1 MEIFYKLIEVAVTL
15 IEDTIIISS
24 VVAISGRRYAIK
36 KHVLG
41 VWVSVVAMSLAILMS
56 VSLSGCGKD
65 SSSEDDAK
73 ESTSVVSEISDES
86 SDVESEPET
95 EKPKKEESSKKE
107 QSSKKES
114 SKEESSE
121 SEEVSSSF
129 KETMDEYEEF
139 MDKYVDF
146 MKSYDANDVTMLSEY
161 TELLSQ
167 YNTYM
172 DKVSKIDE
180 DELSSADLAYY
191 LDVTN
196 RVNKKLL
203 EVQ

>member
-1 MEIFYKLIEVAVTL
+1 MI
-15 IEDTIIISS
+15 TISFK
-24 VVAISGRRYAIK
+24 GN
-36 KHVLG
+36 
-41 VWVSVVAMSLAILMS
+41 
-56 VSLSGCGKD
+56 
-65 SSSEDDAK
+65 
-73 ESTSVVSEISDES
+73 
-86 SDVESEPET
+86 
-95 EKPKKEESSKKE
+95 
-107 QSSKKES
+107 KKES

-121 SEEVSSSF
+121 SEEISSSF
-129 KETMDEYEEF
+129 KEMMDEYEEF

-203 EVQ
+203 EVE

>member
-1 MEIFYKLIEVAVTL
+1 MKKKKLFA
-15 IEDTIIISS
+15 
-24 VVAISGRRYAIK
+24 
-36 KHVLG
+36 
-41 VWVSVVAMSLAILMS
+41 VVAMSLAILMS

-65 SSSEDDAK
+65 SSSEDDVK

-95 EKPKKEESSKKE
+95 EKPK
-107 QSSKKES
+107 
-114 SKEESSE
+114 KEESSE

-203 EVQ
+203 EVQQ

>member
-1 MEIFYKLIEVAVTL
+1 MKKKKLFA
-15 IEDTIIISS
+15 
-24 VVAISGRRYAIK
+24 
-36 KHVLG
+36 
-41 VWVSVVAMSLAILMS
+41 VVAMSLAILMS

-65 SSSEDDAK
+65 SSSEDDVK

-95 EKPKKEESSKKE
+95 EKPK
-107 QSSKKES
+107 
-114 SKEESSE
+114 KEESSE

-180 DELSSADLAYY
+180 DSLSSADLAYY

-203 EVQ
+203 EVQQ

>member
-1 MEIFYKLIEVAVTL
+1 MKKKKLFA
-15 IEDTIIISS
+15 
-24 VVAISGRRYAIK
+24 
-36 KHVLG
+36 
-41 VWVSVVAMSLAILMS
+41 VVAMSLAILMS

-86 SDVESEPET
+86 
-95 EKPKKEESSKKE
+95 
-107 QSSKKES
+107 
-114 SKEESSE
+114 
-121 SEEVSSSF
+121 VSSSF

>member
-1 MEIFYKLIEVAVTL
+1 MKKKKLFA
-15 IEDTIIISS
+15 
-24 VVAISGRRYAIK
+24 AA
-36 KHVLG
+36 
-41 VWVSVVAMSLAILMS
+41 AMSLAILMS

-167 YNTYM
+167 Y
-172 DKVSKIDE
+172 KVSKIDE
-180 DELSSADLAYY
+180 DSLSSADLAYY
-191 LDVTN
+191 LDVIN

-203 EVQ
+203 EVQQ

>member
-1 MEIFYKLIEVAVTL
+1 MKKKKLFA
-15 IEDTIIISS
+15 
-24 VVAISGRRYAIK
+24 
-36 KHVLG
+36 
-41 VWVSVVAMSLAILMS
+41 VVAMSLAILMS

-65 SSSEDDAK
+65 SSSEDDVT

-129 KETMDEYEEF
+129 KETMD
-139 MDKYVDF
+139 KYVDI

>member
-1 MEIFYKLIEVAVTL
+1 MKKKKLFA
-15 IEDTIIISS
+15 
-24 VVAISGRRYAIK
+24 
-36 KHVLG
+36 
-41 VWVSVVAMSLAILMS
+41 VVAMSLAILMS

-65 SSSEDDAK
+65 SSSEDDVK

-95 EKPKKEESSKKE
+95 EKPKKE

-180 DELSSADLAYY
+180 DSLSSADLAYY

-203 EVQ
+203 EVQQ

>member
-1 MEIFYKLIEVAVTL
+1 MKKKKLFAAT
-15 IEDTIIISS
+15 
-24 VVAISGRRYAIK
+24 
-36 KHVLG
+36 
-41 VWVSVVAMSLAILMS
+41 AMSLAILMTA
-56 VSLSGCGKD
+56 SLSGCGKD

-95 EKPKKEESSKKE
+95 EKPK
-107 QSSKKES
+107 
-114 SKEESSE
+114 KEESSE

>member
-1 MEIFYKLIEVAVTL
+1 MKKKKLFA
-15 IEDTIIISS
+15 
-24 VVAISGRRYAIK
+24 
-36 KHVLG
+36 
-41 VWVSVVAMSLAILMS
+41 VVAMSLAILMS

-65 SSSEDDAK
+65 SSSEDDVK

-139 MDKYVDF
+139 MDK
-146 MKSYDANDVTMLSEY
+146 
-161 TELLSQ
+161 
-167 YNTYM
+167 
-172 DKVSKIDE
+172 VSKIDE
-180 DELSSADLAYY
+180 DSLSSADLAYY

-203 EVQ
+203 EVQQ

>member
-1 MEIFYKLIEVAVTL
+1 MKKKKLFA
-15 IEDTIIISS
+15 
-24 VVAISGRRYAIK
+24 AA
-36 KHVLG
+36 
-41 VWVSVVAMSLAILMS
+41 AMSLAILMS

-107 QSSKKES
+107 QSSKKQESKKES
-114 SKEESSE
+114 SKEEKADSDT
-121 SEEVSSSF
+121 VTPSF

-203 EVQ
+203 EVE

>member
-1 MEIFYKLIEVAVTL
+1 MKKKKLFA
-15 IEDTIIISS
+15 
-24 VVAISGRRYAIK
+24 AA
-36 KHVLG
+36 
-41 VWVSVVAMSLAILMS
+41 AMSLAILMS

-65 SSSEDDAK
+65 SSSKDDAK

-107 QSSKKES
+107 S

-129 KETMDEYEEF
+129 KET

-203 EVQ
+203 EVQQ

>member
-1 MEIFYKLIEVAVTL
+1 MKKKKLFA
-15 IEDTIIISS
+15 
-24 VVAISGRRYAIK
+24 
-36 KHVLG
+36 
-41 VWVSVVAMSLAILMS
+41 VVAMSLAILMS

-86 SDVESEPET
+86 SDVETEPET
-95 EKPKKEESSKKE
+95 EKPKKEESSKK
-107 QSSKKES
+107 
-114 SKEESSE
+114 ESSE

-203 EVQ
+203 EVQQ

>member
-1 MEIFYKLIEVAVTL
+1 MKKKKLFA
-15 IEDTIIISS
+15 
-24 VVAISGRRYAIK
+24 AA
-36 KHVLG
+36 
-41 VWVSVVAMSLAILMS
+41 AMSLAILMS

-86 SDVESEPET
+86 SDVESEPE
-95 EKPKKEESSKKE
+95 KPKKEESSKKE
-107 QSSKKES
+107 QSSKKQESKKEESSKKES
-114 SKEESSE
+114 SKEEKSDSDT
-121 SEEVSSSF
+121 VTPSF
-129 KETMDEYEEF
+129 KEMMDEYEEF
-139 MDKYVDF
+139 MNKYVDF

-203 EVQ
+203 EVE

>member
-1 MEIFYKLIEVAVTL
+1 MKKKKLFA
-15 IEDTIIISS
+15 
-24 VVAISGRRYAIK
+24 A
-36 KHVLG
+36 
-41 VWVSVVAMSLAILMS
+41 VAMSLAILMS

-107 QSSKKES
+107 QSSKKQESKKES
-114 SKEESSE
+114 SKEEKADSDT
-121 SEEVSSSF
+121 VTPSF

-180 DELSSADLAYY
+180 DSLSSADLAYY

-203 EVQ
+203 EVQQ

>member
-1 MEIFYKLIEVAVTL
+1 MKKKKLFA
-15 IEDTIIISS
+15 
-24 VVAISGRRYAIK
+24 
-36 KHVLG
+36 
-41 VWVSVVAMSLAILMS
+41 VVAMSLAILMTA
-56 VSLSGCGKD
+56 SLSGCGKD
-65 SSSEDDAK
+65 SSSEDDVK

-86 SDVESEPET
+86 SDVESDPET
-95 EKPKKEESSKKE
+95 EKPKKE
-107 QSSKKES
+107 ES

-180 DELSSADLAYY
+180 DSLSSADLAYY

>member
-1 MEIFYKLIEVAVTL
+1 MKKKKLFA
-15 IEDTIIISS
+15 
-24 VVAISGRRYAIK
+24 
-36 KHVLG
+36 
-41 VWVSVVAMSLAILMS
+41 VVAMSLAILMS

-65 SSSEDDAK
+65 SSSEDDVK

-95 EKPKKEESSKKE
+95 EKPKKE
-107 QSSKKES
+107 ES

-180 DELSSADLAYY
+180 DSLSSADLAYY

-203 EVQ
+203 EVQQ

>member
-1 MEIFYKLIEVAVTL
+1 MKKKKLFA
-15 IEDTIIISS
+15 
-24 VVAISGRRYAIK
+24 
-36 KHVLG
+36 
-41 VWVSVVAMSLAILMS
+41 VVAMSLAILMS

-95 EKPKKEESSKKE
+95 EKPK
-107 QSSKKES
+107 
-114 SKEESSE
+114 KEESSE

-180 DELSSADLAYY
+180 DSLSSADLAYY

-203 EVQ
+203 EVQQ

>member
-1 MEIFYKLIEVAVTL
+1 
-15 IEDTIIISS
+15 
-24 VVAISGRRYAIK
+24 
-36 KHVLG
+36 
-41 VWVSVVAMSLAILMS
+41 
-56 VSLSGCGKD
+56 
-65 SSSEDDAK
+65 
-73 ESTSVVSEISDES
+73 
-86 SDVESEPET
+86 
-95 EKPKKEESSKKE
+95 
-107 QSSKKES
+107 
-114 SKEESSE
+114 
-121 SEEVSSSF
+121 
-129 KETMDEYEEF
+129 MDEYEEF

-196 RVNKKLL
+196 RVKLL
-203 EVQ
+203 EVQQ

>member
-1 MEIFYKLIEVAVTL
+1 MKKKKLFA
-15 IEDTIIISS
+15 
-24 VVAISGRRYAIK
+24 
-36 KHVLG
+36 
-41 VWVSVVAMSLAILMS
+41 VVAMSLAILMTA
-56 VSLSGCGKD
+56 SLSGCGKD

-139 MDKYVDF
+139 MDK
-146 MKSYDANDVTMLSEY
+146 
-161 TELLSQ
+161 
-167 YNTYM
+167 
-172 DKVSKIDE
+172 VSKIDE
-180 DELSSADLAYY
+180 DSLSSADLAYY

-203 EVQ
+203 EVQQ

>member
-1 MEIFYKLIEVAVTL
+1 MKKKKLFA
-15 IEDTIIISS
+15 
-24 VVAISGRRYAIK
+24 
-36 KHVLG
+36 
-41 VWVSVVAMSLAILMS
+41 VVAMSLAILMS

-86 SDVESEPET
+86 SDVVSEPET

-203 EVQ
+203 EVQQ